1 MVVSWWWQ
9 QTKAQG
15 FFAKKDSRGC
25 PESLWKKQKEWRYH
39 YTRILEAKPIKLQQ
53 WQPSKAEIVAVAM

>member
-1 MVVSWWWQ
+1 
-9 QTKAQG
+9 
-15 FFAKKDSRGC
+15 
-25 PESLWKKQKEWRYH
+25 LWKKQKEWRYH